1 MKKVLI
7 ATDSFKES
15 LSSLEV
21 ADSIKVGLGD
31 NFEYQVVPL
40 ADGGEGTMELIT
52 DIIGGNII
60 QVESVD
66 PLGRKIISR
75 YGLSEDNATAII
87 DVASSSGIE
96 LLSESEKNPYKTSS
110 YGTGLLIA
118 DALDKGVSNIIL
130 GLGSSATVDLGFGM
144 LEAIGAKFLNEN
156 NEPITI
162 KGESLRQV
170 CDIDLGNINPNIYTT
185 NFKIACD
192 VDNPLTGVNGSCHV
206 FAKQKG
212 ATPEQIEQ
220 LESDFIRIGKLINKK
235 FRINLDEI
243 PGSGAAG
250 GIGGIAYAFLKG
262 ELTSGSDLINNLN
275 RVEEKVKEADIVIT
289 GEGKF
294 DSQSLHGKGPM
305 SIINLGLKYDKRII
319 VICGSTENDIYTNSQ
334 VKDVSIFPTISKVDS
349 LENTLNNASK
359 NITHVCTALSHLLR

>member
-15 LSSLEV
+15 LTSLQV
-21 ADSIKVGLGD
+21 ADAIKAGLGD

-75 YGLSEDNATAII
+75 YGLSEDKTTAVI

-144 LEAIGAKFLNEN
+144 LEALGVKFLDVN
-156 NEPITI
+156 NEPVTI
-162 KGESLRQV
+162 KGETLRHV
-170 CDIDLGNINPNIYTT
+170 CDIDLSNINPNIYTT
-185 NFKIACD
+185 DFKIACD
-192 VDNPLTGVNGSCHV
+192 VDNPLTGVTGSCHV

-212 ATPEQIEQ
+212 ATRDQIEQ
-220 LESDFIRIGKLINKK
+220 LESDFIRIGKLIYKK
-235 FRINLDEI
+235 FGIDLDEI
-243 PGSGAAG
+243 TGSGAAG
-250 GIGGIAYAFLKG
+250 GIGGSAYAFLNG
-262 ELTSGSDLINNLN
+262 VLTSGSDLINSLN

-305 SIINLGLKYDKRII
+305 SIINIGLRYDKRII

-334 VKDVSIFPTISKVDS
+334 IKDISIFPTISKVDT

-359 NITHVCTALSHLLR
+359 NITHVCTALSHLLK